1 MTPITIFMT
10 LLNENLIEQPI
21 LNKTSVDLIIYIKHY
36 YDKQDEK
43 LQSNFEKKVTN
54 LFELIN
60 PYMNCVWRAL
70 GSQLS
75 QEIRNPL
82 GKSIEAVT
90 LITFFLKKLN
100 LREKPITSENLPT
113 LQRTQ
118 TLIEDEAETLR
129 EQTI

>member
-10 LLNENLIEQPI
+10 FLENFIEQPI

-43 LQSNFEKKVTN
+43 LQSNFEKKVSN
-54 LFELIN
+54 LFELIK

-100 LREKPITSENLPT
+100 LRKPITSENLPT
-113 LQRTQ
+113 LPRTQ